1 MKLKVL
7 IAFLN
12 FVRLATCRWN
22 LLSNFPNRYLCLT
35 YKYRYSVY
43 WNLKCVHRTK
53 NIIYPRY
60 CDAIEVILKLMI
72 SYAIMKKK
80 YINENCQENLRQVDG
95 CRPQCESNMTY
106 LSVLLVAGD
115 DQNETQSRIVY
126 LEGDWSHS

>member
-1 MKLKVL
+1 
-7 IAFLN
+7 
-12 FVRLATCRWN
+12 
-22 LLSNFPNRYLCLT
+22 
-35 YKYRYSVY
+35 
-43 WNLKCVHRTK
+43 
-53 NIIYPRY
+53 
-60 CDAIEVILKLMI
+60 MI